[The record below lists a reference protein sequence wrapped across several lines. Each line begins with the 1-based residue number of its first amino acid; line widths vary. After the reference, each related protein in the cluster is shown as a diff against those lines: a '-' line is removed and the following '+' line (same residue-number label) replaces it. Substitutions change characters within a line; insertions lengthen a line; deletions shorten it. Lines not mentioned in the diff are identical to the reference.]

1 VAGNHKLDGNKKKK
15 KKKKKKKGEK
25 KKEEE
30 KKFQLSSNSLSH
42 KIVM

>member
-1 VAGNHKLDGNKKKK
+1 VAGNHKLDGKKKK
-15 KKKKKKKGEK
+15 KKKREK
-25 KKEEE
+25 EKEEE

>member
-1 VAGNHKLDGNKKKK
+1 MWQGITSSMEKKKK
-15 KKKKKKKGEK
+15 KKREK
-25 KKEEE
+25 EKEEE